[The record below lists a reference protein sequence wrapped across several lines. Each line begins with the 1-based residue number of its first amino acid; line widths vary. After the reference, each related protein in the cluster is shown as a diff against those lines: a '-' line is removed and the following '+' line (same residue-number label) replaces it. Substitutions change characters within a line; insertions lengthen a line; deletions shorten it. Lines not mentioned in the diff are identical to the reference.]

1 VNSVVIA
8 QTDTVD
14 LGLCETCVYM
24 LCVFVMSISVCVS
37 LSVREDISGIKGF
50 LHMLRNT
57 LADSLLQNCAIIF
70 NRMY

>member
-1 VNSVVIA
+1 MYSLIRPTVNSVVIA

-37 LSVREDISGIKGF
+37 LSVREDISGI
-50 LHMLRNT
+50 
-57 LADSLLQNCAIIF
+57 
-70 NRMY
+70 